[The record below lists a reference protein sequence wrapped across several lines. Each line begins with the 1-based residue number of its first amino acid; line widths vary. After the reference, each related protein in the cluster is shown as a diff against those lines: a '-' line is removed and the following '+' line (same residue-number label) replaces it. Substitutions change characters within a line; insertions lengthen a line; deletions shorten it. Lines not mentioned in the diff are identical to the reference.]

1 MATTI
6 GGGIVGASSHRGWA
20 RAAHVPALHAL
31 PGYEIRAV
39 STTRRDTAEQSAREI
54 GALLAF
60 DSHQALIARPEID
73 LVVVAVNVTH
83 HHEIVRAALSAGKMV
98 YCEWPL
104 ARNLAEAEDLAA
116 LASKQGVK
124 TVVGL
129 QGRVAPAVL
138 FLRDL
143 VAEGHIGRLLGT
155 RVAGTGPDDLWIG
168 MLAPEFE
175 ITADPSSGNTLLA
188 IPNGHALEMLSFAL
202 GEFASVSSTLVAAR
216 GQAVRLRDTTTVP
229 FKMYDQIAYCGQL
242 ENGALASVCYHG
254 GPSVD
259 SDFVWE
265 VYGTE
270 GTLALSTKRGY
281 ANISPLAIHRVR
293 GGAVVEELP
302 IPEKYRL
309 APADLTAPVD
319 NVAALYTL
327 FAQGLAG
334 VGSLAPDFDAAVRRH
349 RVIDAIEQAHL
360 TGERKTV
367 MVGPP
372 RPAEGK

>member
-6 GGGIVGASSHRGWA
+6 GVGIVGASSHRGWA
-20 RAAHVPALHAL
+20 RAAHVPALRTL
-31 PGYEIRAV
+31 PDYEIRAV

-54 GALLAF
+54 GAPLAF

-83 HHEIVRAALSAGKMV
+83 HDEIVRAALSAGKMV

-104 ARNLAEAEDLAA
+104 ARNLAEAEGLAA
-116 LASKQGVK
+116 LARKQGVK

-138 FLRDL
+138 YLRDL
-143 VAEGHIGRLLGT
+143 VAAGHIGRLLGT
-155 RVAGTGPDDLWIG
+155 HVAGTGPDDLWMG
-168 MLAPEFE
+168 VLAPEYE
-175 ITADPSSGNTLLA
+175 ITADPSTGNTLLA
-188 IPNGHALEMLSFAL
+188 IPNGHALEMLTFAL
-202 GEFASVSSTLVAAR
+202 GEFANVSSTLIAAR
-216 GQAVRLRDTTTVP
+216 GQAVRLRDTTRVP
-229 FKMYDQIAYCGQL
+229 FPMYDQIAYSGQL
-242 ENGALASVCYHG
+242 ENGALASVSYHG
-254 GPSVD
+254 GPSAN

-281 ANISPLAIHRVR
+281 ANISPLTIQGVR
-293 GGAVVEELP
+293 GGAVVEALP

-309 APADLTAPVD
+309 APADLTSPAD

-327 FAQGLAG
+327 FAQGLANS
-334 VGSLAPDFDAAVRRH
+334 GSLAPDFDVAVRRH
-349 RVIDAIEQAHL
+349 RVIDAIQQSHL
-360 TGERKTV
+360 TGKRQTV
-367 MVGPP
+367 TVGPST
-372 RPAEGK
+372 PAEGE